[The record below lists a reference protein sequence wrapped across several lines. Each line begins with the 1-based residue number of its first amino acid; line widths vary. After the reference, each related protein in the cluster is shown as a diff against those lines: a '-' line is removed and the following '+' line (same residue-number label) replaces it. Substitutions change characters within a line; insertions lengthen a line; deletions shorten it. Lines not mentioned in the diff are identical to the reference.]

1 MINVLI
7 RPARLSDA
15 SAIKMLSGIASAMIS
30 RKTFSAKSSA
40 GRWQTTHS
48 ASGWRRS
55 MERLSVISTRRGT
68 TYSMRR
74 T

>member
-15 SAIKMLSGIASAMIS
+15 SAIKMLSRDCLGYDFPEDVL
-30 RKTFSAKSSA
+30 RQKLG